1 MITQEMIDEIRK
13 KLFTE
18 SESVLGNDM
27 IDVDFAMEIIMEY
40 FENRGLFERGRQ
52 V

>member
-18 SESVLGNDM
+18 SEIVLGSDM
-27 IDVDFAMEIIMEY
+27 IDVDIAMETIMEY
-40 FENRGLFERGRQ
+40 FENRGLFERGK
-52 V
+52 